1 MHSPEEAKAFLVAV
15 QSAELSEVRRKLA
28 ADPSLLHARSTSK
41 GYTAMHYAAMAG
53 ATPLV
58 DLLHEQGLSVTVESP
73 AGVTPLQVALEY
85 KRLPTARHIQGLRD
99 AAKGR
104 QGAPPARAAP
114 AAEAPRRP
122 TAEEV
127 AASFAPPEA
136 LAARRNAAARSRP
149 PAVDPAPPPASQ
161 PPPAPP
167 PASPPRAAS
176 AAPCAARGAA
186 PGPASAPPRPQPPP
200 QPLSPPKQQ
209 AAERSATHAKDPSQ
223 EPPQPPQPPQ
233 PAAAM
238 AAPSPALNREAAN
251 REAAAQA
258 LAAGERA
265 LRGGNLPK
273 AVRLLQKAKGL
284 SGDDE
289 RVGAALAEATAML
302 RESEREKER
311 EAADT
316 AGSSGGAAAPGE
328 GGNGGGRGGGWS
340 GDRRGWSG
348 DVDEGGGGGGGLAR
362 GAWRALVVLLSFA
375 ARLGAALGLVTLAH
389 RRGGG
394 ECVHGVGSHV

>member
-1 MHSPEEAKAFLVAV
+1 
-15 QSAELSEVRRKLA
+15 
-28 ADPSLLHARSTSK
+28 
-41 GYTAMHYAAMAG
+41 
-53 ATPLV
+53 
-58 DLLHEQGLSVTVESP
+58 
-73 AGVTPLQVALEY
+73 
-85 KRLPTARHIQGLRD
+85 
-99 AAKGR
+99 
-104 QGAPPARAAP
+104 
-114 AAEAPRRP
+114 
-122 TAEEV
+122 
-127 AASFAPPEA
+127 
-136 LAARRNAAARSRP
+136 
-149 PAVDPAPPPASQ
+149 
-161 PPPAPP
+161 
-167 PASPPRAAS
+167 
-176 AAPCAARGAA
+176 
-186 PGPASAPPRPQPPP
+186 
-200 QPLSPPKQQ
+200 
-209 AAERSATHAKDPSQ
+209 
-223 EPPQPPQPPQ
+223 
-233 PAAAM
+233 M

-311 EAADT
+311 EAADA

-340 GDRRGWSG
+340 GD
-348 DVDEGGGGGGGLAR
+348 VDEEGGGGGGGLAR

-394 ECVHGVGSHV
+394 ECVHGVVSHV